1 MKTRVLVQLTLWI
14 AAVLLLLAGP
24 SPAQQQS
31 GSLYGT
37 VVGEDG
43 RPLPGVAVALSGVG
57 APQVQT
63 TDGQGRFRFL
73 GLPPGLYAVR
83 ADLQGYSPLEH
94 AGIEINVG
102 RNVFVEVKLSE
113 AIRDT
118 TYVTGSPLL
127 DTRGVTAGKT
137 VSEIELQ
144 KIPTARDPWALL
156 QTVPGVLTDRI
167 NVGGNESGQQA
178 RFVGPGSSGGQAV
191 WSLDG
196 INVTDRSALG
206 SSSGYYDFDAFE
218 ELQVTTGGSDA
229 SVATGGV
236 SLNMVTRRGTN
247 RWRGSARYIVS
258 DNEFQS
264 DTNLDESD
272 LAQAGP
278 WNNNRAQPAF
288 KQGNRIVEVTD
299 TGAELGGPAVRDR
312 LWLWASYARPET
324 HLLTIDDYSDKS
336 TIETANLKLNAQ
348 ISPSNSAT
356 AFAWHSDR
364 MTVGRGAGPLRPP
377 ETTWR
382 QSGFGP
388 DPSAWK
394 IEDTQIFGSSFF
406 VTGLYS
412 EVYGGFQFQPQGGEA
427 VSYLDPDGVW
437 HNSFLEI
444 QIERPQ
450 QQVKADASSFW
461 NSGSIAHELK
471 YGAGYLEA
479 EQRSISRWPGGGLD
493 LDSFL
498 LLSRE
503 GKPTVRL
510 DTTSAF
516 LQDTLA
522 VGSLTANVGLRWD
535 RQGGE
540 NLPTSVR
547 ANPAFP
553 ELLPAVQYPGG
564 DSGFTWSTISPR
576 LGLTWALGKEKKTVV
591 RGSYSRFADQLGTE
605 YAGWLNPL
613 GFQSYRYFYSYNA
626 GGRTLEPGDLGF
638 EFSPPSGNVDPI
650 TLGPLQSNAVDPD
663 FEAPV
668 TDEVLLGSERALRPD
683 FVVGLHLTW
692 RRYTGIP
699 ELERLLFEGDSRS
712 PENLARLGRPHRRED
727 YRPGPPVTVTGPDGR
742 SYTATYWELQP
753 GLTSRGFLLENGDRE
768 QDFKGA
774 FLTFNKRL
782 ANRWLMRGHFGWQDW
797 KWRIPDSENED
808 PTDNVA
814 GGVLDGSEVLNGSRT
829 VAGPKGHIFLNAD
842 WSYNVN
848 GMYQI
853 APDRPWGVNV
863 AANVSGRQGY
873 PIRYARRVFRETVVD
888 EAGQGLFLPL
898 TPSTEVDDYR
908 YPDVHVVDLRVEKE
922 IRFQRGSLVLGV
934 DVFNAMNEAYVLQ
947 RSAVLGRANGDY
959 VTEIL
964 SPRVVRL
971 GARVSFR

>member
-1 MKTRVLVQLTLWI
+1 MKTRVLVQLTLRI

-37 VVGEDG
+37 VSGEDG

-113 AIRDT
+113 TIRDT
-118 TYVTGSPLL
+118 AYVTGSPLL
-127 DTRGVTAGKT
+127 DTRGVTPGKT
-137 VSEIELQ
+137 VSETELQ
-144 KIPTARDPWALL
+144 RIPTARDPWALL

-206 SSSGYYDFDAFE
+206 ASSGYYDFDAFE

-258 DNEFQS
+258 DSEFQS

-299 TGAELGGPAVRDR
+299 TGAELGGPVVRDR

-324 HLLTIDDYSDKS
+324 HLLTIDDYSDKA
-336 TIETANLKLNAQ
+336 TNETANLKLNAQ
-348 ISPSNSAT
+348 ITPGNSAT
-356 AFAWHSDR
+356 AFAWHSER
-364 MTVGRGAGPLRPP
+364 MSVGRGVGPLRPP
-377 ETTWR
+377 ETTWN
-382 QSGFGP
+382 QSSFGP

-412 EVYGGFQFQPQGGEA
+412 EVYGGFQLQPRGGEA
-427 VSYLDPDGVW
+427 VTYLDPDGVW
-437 HNSFLEI
+437 HNSFLQAE
-444 QIERPQ
+444 IERPQ
-450 QQVKADASSFW
+450 RQVKADASSFW

-493 LDSFL
+493 LDAFL
-498 LLSRE
+498 ILSRE
-503 GKPTVRL
+503 GKPTVQL
-510 DTTSAF
+510 DSTSAF

-522 VGSLTANVGLRWD
+522 VGSLTANIGLRWD

-564 DSGFTWSTISPR
+564 ESGFTWSTISPR

-638 EFSPPSGNVDPI
+638 EFSPPSGNVDPV

-668 TDEVLLGSERALRPD
+668 TDEALLGSERALRPD

-712 PENLARLGRPHRRED
+712 PENLARLGRPHRREE

-742 SYTATYWELQP
+742 SYTATYWELKP

-829 VAGPKGHIFLNAD
+829 VAGPKGHVFLNAD

-922 IRFQRGSLVLGV
+922 IRFQRGSLILGV